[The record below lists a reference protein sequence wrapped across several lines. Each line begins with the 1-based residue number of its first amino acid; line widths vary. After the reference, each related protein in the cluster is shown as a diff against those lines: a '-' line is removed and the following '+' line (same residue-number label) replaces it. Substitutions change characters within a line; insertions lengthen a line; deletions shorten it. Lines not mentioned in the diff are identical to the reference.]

1 MFFSSVQFST
11 CIKFV
16 SNYVNKLF
24 AHKATKPLDSNGKPS
39 MILVFILNP
48 FAFINGQRG
57 EKRLKRKIQ
66 AQRQK
71 KTLPKRVDIIYALS
85 TASSICKY
93 GKTKINNEREKTR
106 EKSYTIWIN
115 IESYSSRAL
124 LMMLLLLYQAEA
136 HILSILTDI
145 STLYSLW
152 KSNIIPFYLLIAVV
166 IAISFHHLMDEHQWV
181 YSACTRTF
189 VLLLLKFQC
198 IFFVFV
204 CVCVCAWSGF
214 ECCFCCWLII

>member
-1 MFFSSVQFST
+1 M
-11 CIKFV
+11 
-16 SNYVNKLF
+16 
-24 AHKATKPLDSNGKPS
+24 
-39 MILVFILNP
+39 
-48 FAFINGQRG
+48 
-57 EKRLKRKIQ
+57 
-66 AQRQK
+66 
-71 KTLPKRVDIIYALS
+71 DIIYALS

-124 LMMLLLLYQAEA
+124 LMMLLLLYQAEV

-189 VLLLLKFQC
+189 VLLLLNFQC

-204 CVCVCAWSGF
+204 CVCVSVREADLSAVFVVGSSFKIHRKYSNYEFDRLLFIFDTF
-214 ECCFCCWLII
+214 ESFSTAIHPAYKFNIIPILFIHPVVDAAV